1 MIGLTV
7 YFTKIA
13 FPISKPERRRSMRIT
28 CQRKLPIRA
37 TLFLSFLF
45 VFVLGSKTYAATE
58 AKLLASDG
66 AAYDYFGYVASIS
79 SDVAL
84 LGADSNDDNGV
95 DSGSAYVFRR
105 NGSNWVE
112 EQKLLPSDGAAY
124 DYFGTS
130 VSISGNVA
138 LVGAD
143 GNDDNGVDSGS
154 AYVFRWNGS
163 NWVQEQKLLPSDGAA
178 YDYFGWEVSI
188 NGDVAL
194 VGAVGDGDNGDE
206 SGSAYVFRWNGSN
219 WVQEQKLLPSGGA
232 AYDWFGESVS
242 ISGNVALIGA
252 DGNDDKGDD
261 SGSAYVFRWN
271 GSNWVQEQKLLPS
284 DGAAFDYFGYSLSID
299 GNVALVGA
307 DSNDDNGVDSGSAY
321 VFRWNGSNWV
331 QEQKLLPSDG
341 AAFDYFGYSLS
352 IDGNVVLVGAVE
364 DGDNGDESGSAYV
377 FRWNGSNWVQE
388 QKLLPSDGAA
398 YDWFGES
405 VSISGNVALIG
416 ANGNDDKGDD
426 SGSAYV
432 YTLEAQFVADFSAIP
447 TSGPAPLI
455 VSFSDQS
462 TGTVSSWNWN
472 FGDGTISNKQNPS
485 HTYTDPGTYTVSL
498 TVTCPGGS
506 DTETKADY
514 IKVRSPSKA
523 MPWIPLLLLDD

>member
-1 MIGLTV
+1 
-7 YFTKIA
+7 
-13 FPISKPERRRSMRIT
+13 MRIT
-28 CQRKLPIRA
+28 CQRKPPIRA
-37 TLFLSFLF
+37 TLFLSLLF

-58 AKLLASDG
+58 AKLLPSDG

-79 SDVAL
+79 SDAAL
-84 LGADSNDDNGV
+84 IGADSNDDNGV

-143 GNDDNGVDSGS
+143 RNGDNGEESGS

-178 YDYFGWEVSI
+178 YDYFG
-188 NGDVAL
+188 
-194 VGAVGDGDNGDE
+194 
-206 SGSAYVFRWNGSN
+206 
-219 WVQEQKLLPSGGA
+219 
-232 AYDWFGESVS
+232 ESVS
-242 ISGNVALIGA
+242 IS
-252 DGNDDKGDD
+252 
-261 SGSAYVFRWN
+261 
-271 GSNWVQEQKLLPS
+271 
-284 DGAAFDYFGYSLSID
+284 

-307 DSNDDNGVDSGSAY
+307 DSNDDNG
-321 VFRWNGSNWV
+321 
-331 QEQKLLPSDG
+331 
-341 AAFDYFGYSLS
+341 
-352 IDGNVVLVGAVE
+352 
-364 DGDNGDESGSAYV
+364 
-377 FRWNGSNWVQE
+377 
-388 QKLLPSDGAA
+388 
-398 YDWFGES
+398 
-405 VSISGNVALIG
+405 
-416 ANGNDDKGDD
+416 DD

-432 YTLEAQFVADFSAIP
+432 YTFEAQFVADFSAIP

-462 TGTVSSWNWN
+462 MGTVSSWNWN
-472 FGDGTISNKQNPS
+472 FGDGTTSNEQNPS

-498 TVTCPGGS
+498 TVTGPGGS
-506 DTETKADY
+506 DTETKTDY
-514 IKVRSPSKA
+514 IEVGQPTKA

>member
-341 AAFDYFGYSLS
+341 AA
-352 IDGNVVLVGAVE
+352 
-364 DGDNGDESGSAYV
+364 
-377 FRWNGSNWVQE
+377 
-388 QKLLPSDGAA
+388 